1 MEKYMKEMDNKLNE
15 MSDQLNE
22 NILAVK
28 GTLELM
34 DTSVT
39 EDEMNDLLRR
49 SIQRMDIIQRLSNDL
64 LALLKN
70 CLDKLGESKNEASGT
85 S

>member
-1 MEKYMKEMDNKLNE
+1 MTERDTRLDEI
-15 MSDQLNE
+15 SHQLDE

-39 EDEMNDLLRR
+39 EDDLHDLLLKAM
-49 SIQRMDIIQRLSNDL
+49 QRMDSIQRLSNDML
-64 LALLKN
+64 NALQN
-70 CLDKLGESKNEASGT
+70 CLNKMGSSNK
-85 S
+85 

>member
-1 MEKYMKEMDNKLNE
+1 MMTEKNNRLDEI
-15 MSDQLNE
+15 SHQLNE

-39 EDEMNDLLRR
+39 EDDLHDLLLKAM
-49 SIQRMDIIQRLSNDL
+49 QRMDSIQSLSNDML
-64 LALLKN
+64 NALQN
-70 CLDKLGESKNEASGT
+70 CLNKMGSGNK
-85 S
+85 

>member
-1 MEKYMKEMDNKLNE
+1 MTERNNKLDDISHQIN
-15 MSDQLNE
+15 D

-39 EDEMNDLLRR
+39 EDDLHDLLLKAM
-49 SIQRMDIIQRLSNDL
+49 QRMDSIQRLSNDML
-64 LALLKN
+64 DALQN
-70 CLDKLGESKNEASGT
+70 CLNKMGSSNK
-85 S
+85 

>member
-1 MEKYMKEMDNKLNE
+1 MTERNNKLDE
-15 MSDQLNE
+15 ISHQLNE

-39 EDEMNDLLRR
+39 EDDLHDLLLKAM
-49 SIQRMDIIQRLSNDL
+49 QRMDSIQRLSNDML
-64 LALLKN
+64 NALQN
-70 CLDKLGESKNEASGT
+70 CLNKIGSSNK
-85 S
+85 